1 MSGDVAVRHVVMF
14 RWHDHVDDA
23 AITALGAALD
33 RLPGAIDEI
42 KGYVH
47 GRDLALSDT
56 TFDYVLVADFE
67 SVDDFHTYRD
77 HPEHQAFIA
86 EHIADAAAQRVAV
99 QYRV

>member
-1 MSGDVAVRHVVMF
+1 MSGHVVRHVVMF
-14 RWHDHVDDA
+14 RWHDHLDDTA
-23 AITALGAALD
+23 VAALGAALD
-33 RLPGAIDEI
+33 RLPAVIGEI
-42 KGYVH
+42 KSYVH
-47 GRDLALSDT
+47 GADLELSDT

-67 SVDDFHTYRD
+67 SIDDFRTYRD